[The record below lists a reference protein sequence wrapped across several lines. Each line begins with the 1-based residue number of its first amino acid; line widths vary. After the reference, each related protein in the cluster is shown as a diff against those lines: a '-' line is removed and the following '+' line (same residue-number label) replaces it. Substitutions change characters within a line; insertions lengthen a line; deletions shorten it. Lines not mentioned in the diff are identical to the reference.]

1 MQKCTRGSGCG
12 RVFSNSAGLPAGG
25 FSPNPHPHPRVPSL
39 RMVHARAHHS
49 RIRWHRLG
57 VGSDEAN
64 DEVEAEA
71 TPAEELSREE
81 QMMEAAAVAAS
92 PGPALR
98 WFAGAATS
106 LGLASRGLVAT
117 AGKESAPGR

>member
-1 MQKCTRGSGCG
+1 
-12 RVFSNSAGLPAGG
+12 
-25 FSPNPHPHPRVPSL
+25 
-39 RMVHARAHHS
+39 MVHARAHHS

-57 VGSDEAN
+57 VGSDEAD

-71 TPAEELSREE
+71 TRAEELSREE
-81 QMMEAAAVAAS
+81 QTMEAAAAVAAS

>member
-1 MQKCTRGSGCG
+1 MAGSA
-12 RVFSNSAGLPAGG
+12 SQSEPPPPW
-25 FSPNPHPHPRVPSL
+25 SS

-57 VGSDEAN
+57 VGSNEA
-64 DEVEAEA
+64 DDKVEAEA

-92 PGPALR
+92 PGPTLR

-117 AGKESAPGR
+117 AGKESAPRR

>member
-1 MQKCTRGSGCG
+1 MAGSA
-12 RVFSNSAGLPAGG
+12 SQSEPPPPPPW
-25 FSPNPHPHPRVPSL
+25 SS